1 MHYQE
6 NIQRLNR
13 GEPIKFA
20 SEAKFEENKP
30 PKDLLQQIAELN
42 K

>member
-6 NIQRLNR
+6 NIKRLNR
-13 GEPIKFA
+13 GESMKFA

-30 PKDLLQQIAELN
+30 PKNLLQQIAELN

>member
-6 NIQRLNR
+6 NIQRLNK
-13 GEPIKFA
+13 GEPVKPA